1 MRKFQPREPSR
12 AWDSEQPA
20 ALGETETWLVGGG
33 VVTGDLKSCHFLGPQ
48 EGTGRSQQLRDAP
61 TGVSPG
67 SPPHHAPLRGRWAS
81 DQDGECRG
89 AGSGAKKGNMPQGA
103 GAGSVRMG
111 LGAEASHTPSLDLS
125 LLRGLA

>member
-12 AWDSEQPA
+12 AWDSEQPV

-61 TGVSPG
+61 TSVSRVLLPTMHLCG
-67 SPPHHAPLRGRWAS
+67 GDGPLTRTVSAGEQVRGLR
-81 DQDGECRG
+81 RG
-89 AGSGAKKGNMPQGA
+89 TCLRVP

-111 LGAEASHTPSLDLS
+111 LGAEVSHTPSLGLS